1 MTFKKSICLQL
12 FLRKNVYEW
21 YCNNVLYTVCKDVL
35 LVCGEGLATKK
46 SSNLTRTNPNTIL

>member
-35 LVCGEGLATKK
+35 LVCGEGHKGQDFYKEIFKL
-46 SSNLTRTNPNTIL
+46 N